1 MDLIKAE
8 EIAKDDAD
16 IKMLLDLPVR
26 TLTGER
32 RKELELSIEKM
43 ASERAT
49 IVKKSDVDMWVED
62 MANLHI

>member
-1 MDLIKAE
+1 
-8 EIAKDDAD
+8 
-16 IKMLLDLPVR
+16 MLLDLPVR

-32 RKELELSIEKM
+32 HKELELSIEKM